1 MNTTFIITGG
11 AGRVIAAIPAL
22 EKYHRL
28 KPKDDFKV
36 IVHGWD
42 CLYWSHPILQK
53 RTFGAQQKGLFDSI
67 IKNTKICSPEPYQNN
82 RFYNQKI
89 SLIEA
94 FDEEIN
100 KTKKHEYLEAVPKLY
115 LSSLED
121 SIIRD
126 FIEAEKSKQKKRK
139 VVVLQPYGSGTE
151 QIAKQPVDPSN
162 RSLSLTAYYEIV
174 SELGKDAVI
183 FYASQPNFRHPKDDI
198 SISFDDKQPYLR
210 TLMGL
215 IKHCDYFIGID
226 SVGQHI
232 ARSFNKPGTVLM
244 GSTNETNFSY
254 PNHFNIVRKS
264 ERTPVYSPW
273 RLADFD
279 CDFSNRENDGIM
291 DFTKEELNSVI
302 KEVKEEIGVLS
313 VTKIGETSIS
323 YD

>member
-22 EKYHRL
+22 EKYHRH

-42 CLYWSHPILQK
+42 CLYWSHPLLQK

-67 IKNTKICSPEPYQNN
+67 IKNTKICAPEPYQNN

-100 KTKKHEYLEAVPKLY
+100 KTKKHEDLESVPNLY
-115 LSSLED
+115 LSSVED
-121 SIIRD
+121 SAIRD
-126 FIEAEKSKQKKRK
+126 FIETENAKQKKRK
-139 VVVLQPYGSGTE
+139 VVVFQPYGSGTE

-162 RSLSLTAYYEIV
+162 RSLSLTAYYDIV
-174 SELGKDAVI
+174 TELGKDAVI
-183 FYASQPNFRHPKDDI
+183 FYASQPQFRHPKDNI

-210 TLMGL
+210 TMMGL

-232 ARSFNKPGTVLM
+232 ARSFNKPGTILM

-254 PNHFNIVRKS
+254 PDHFNTVRKS
-264 ERTPVYSPW
+264 GRTPVYSPW

-291 DFTKEELNSVI
+291 DFTKDELNSVI
-302 KEVKEEIGVLS
+302 QKVKEEIGVLS
-313 VTKIGETSIS
+313 VAKIGDTSIS